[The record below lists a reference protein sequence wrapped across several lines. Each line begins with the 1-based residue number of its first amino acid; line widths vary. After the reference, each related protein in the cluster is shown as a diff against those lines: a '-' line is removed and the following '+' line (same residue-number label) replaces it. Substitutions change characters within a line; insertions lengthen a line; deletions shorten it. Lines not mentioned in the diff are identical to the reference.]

1 MSLRRIAIT
10 GVSRGLGRAMV
21 DEFVQRGHQVSGCCR
36 SESAVSD
43 LREEFGDSHH
53 FQVVDVKCRDSVGQW
68 CRETIAKMG
77 APDLLVNNAALIN
90 KNARLWEVPAAEFA
104 EVIEVNI
111 VGVYHVLAE
120 FVPLMVAAGEGV
132 IVNFSSTWGRSTS
145 PEVAPYCATKYAV
158 EGLTKALAS
167 ELPAGLCAVP
177 FNPGVIHTDMLR
189 SCFGA
194 QAASFPDP
202 SDWAQTA
209 VPKLL
214 ALSASDNGISQ

>member
-1 MSLRRIAIT
+1 
-10 GVSRGLGRAMV
+10 MV